1 MKHSKKLASLLLALV
16 MALSLAV
23 TAFADESTTYSITI
37 NNSTA
42 GHTYEA
48 YQIFTGDLAT
58 NEAGNKVLSNIV
70 WGSGVSEAGQTA
82 LGDAAAK
89 TETLKT
95 EADAK
100 AFAKAVAPYLTT
112 AAGSANTVT
121 DGKYVI
127 SGLAAGYYLVKDQDG
142 SLIGDNDSYT
152 EYIIQ
157 VVGNVTATP
166 KSDVPEVQKKVKDIN
181 DSTDTTKT
189 DWQDSADYDIG
200 DSIPFQLKATLAD
213 NVSSYTT
220 YKVVFHDTLSKG
232 LTYNKDA
239 KVYIDGTE
247 TNGFTVT
254 ATVNADGTTTLTV
267 SCDDV
272 KALGAGNSSVITVEY
287 TVKLNEN
294 AVLGSAG
301 NPNEVYLEYSNNP
314 NKSENGNNETGET
327 PKDVVI
333 VFTYKTIINK
343 VDSENAPLTGAAFK
357 LEKLIK
363 GKDGAAGT
371 WTTVKEFT
379 VDETTTSFTFS
390 GLDDGQYKL
399 TETKTP
405 AGYNTIDP
413 IYFVIE
419 ATHDVTADAPTLKT
433 LNAYLTDA
441 NGNKRI
447 GITFAELPDSLGMH
461 LSMSVRTAV
470 NYARLVWSSMGML
483 VSGQVGVDQ
492 LAGPVGMAEVM
503 ADTAKYSMI
512 SFFQLVAFISINLGV
527 MNLLPLPALDGGRL
541 VFLIIEGIRRK
552 PVPPRY
558 EGYVHAAGLM
568 LLLMLM
574 VYVTGQDVL
583 RIFMRSN

>member
-142 SLIGDNDSYT
+142 SLTGDNDSYT

-287 TVKLNEN
+287 TAKLNEN

-314 NKSENGNNETGET
+314 NKSEEGNNETGET

-343 VDSENAPLTGAAFK
+343 VDSETKPLTGAAFK

-363 GKDGAAGT
+363 GEDGAADT
-371 WTTVKEFT
+371 WTTIKEFA
-379 VDETTTSFTFS
+379 VDGTTTSFTFS

-441 NGNKRI
+441 NGNKQTEMKDGESVNI
-447 GITFAELPDSLGMH
+447 DLGTVDLTAGSITTTVVNKSGSELPSTGGIGTTIFYVLGGV
-461 LSMSVRTAV
+461 LVLAAVVLLVTKKRMS
-470 NYARLVWSSMGML
+470 G
-483 VSGQVGVDQ
+483 
-492 LAGPVGMAEVM
+492 AE
-503 ADTAKYSMI
+503 K
-512 SFFQLVAFISINLGV
+512 
-527 MNLLPLPALDGGRL
+527 
-541 VFLIIEGIRRK
+541 
-552 PVPPRY
+552 
-558 EGYVHAAGLM
+558 
-568 LLLMLM
+568 
-574 VYVTGQDVL
+574 
-583 RIFMRSN
+583 

>member
-1 MKHSKKLASLLLALV
+1 MKHIKKLASLLLALV

-89 TETLKT
+89 AETLTT

-142 SLIGDNDSYT
+142 SLTGDNDSYT
-152 EYIIQ
+152 EYIVQ

-232 LTYNKDA
+232 LTYNNDA

-254 ATVNADGTTTLTV
+254 ADGTTTLTV

-287 TVKLNEN
+287 TAKLNEN

-301 NPNEVYLEYSNNP
+301 NPNEAYLEYSNNP
-314 NKSENGNNETGET
+314 NKSEEGNNETGET

-343 VDSENAPLTGAAFK
+343 VDSENNPLTGAAFK

-363 GKDGAAGT
+363 GKDGAADT

-419 ATHDVTADAPTLKT
+419 ATHDETADAPTLKT

-441 NGNKRI
+441 NGNKQTEMKDGESVNI
-447 GITFAELPDSLGMH
+447 DLGTVDLTAGSITATVVNKSGSELPSTGGIGTTIFYVLGGV
-461 LSMSVRTAV
+461 LVLAAVVLLVTKKRMS
-470 NYARLVWSSMGML
+470 G
-483 VSGQVGVDQ
+483 
-492 LAGPVGMAEVM
+492 AE
-503 ADTAKYSMI
+503 K
-512 SFFQLVAFISINLGV
+512 
-527 MNLLPLPALDGGRL
+527 
-541 VFLIIEGIRRK
+541 
-552 PVPPRY
+552 
-558 EGYVHAAGLM
+558 
-568 LLLMLM
+568 
-574 VYVTGQDVL
+574 
-583 RIFMRSN
+583 

>member
-1 MKHSKKLASLLLALV
+1 MKHIKKLASLLLALV
-16 MALSLAV
+16 MVFALAT
-23 TAFADESTTYSITI
+23 TAFAEETAYSITI
-37 NNSTA
+37 NNSA
-42 GHTYEA
+42 KDHTYEA
-48 YQIFTGDLAT
+48 YQIFTGDLSGT
-58 NEAGNKVLSNIV
+58 TLSNIV

-89 TETLKT
+89 AETLKT
-95 EADAK
+95 EDDAK

-142 SLIGDNDSYT
+142 SLTGDADAYT
-152 EYIIQ
+152 EYIIK
-157 VVGNVTATP
+157 VVSDTTATP
-166 KSDVPEVQKKVKDIN
+166 KSSVPTVEKKVKDTN
-181 DSTDTTKT
+181 DSTGVTS

-200 DSIPFQLKATLAD
+200 DSIPFQLKATLAN

-232 LTYNKDA
+232 LTYNNDA

-363 GKDGAAGT
+363 GKDGAADT
-371 WTTVKEFT
+371 WTTVQEFT

-419 ATHDVTADAPTLKT
+419 AAHDETADAPTLKT

-441 NGNKRI
+441 NGNKQTEMKDGESVNI
-447 GITFAELPDSLGMH
+447 DLGTVDLTAGSITTTVVNKSGSELPSTGGIGTTIFYVLGGV
-461 LSMSVRTAV
+461 LVLAAVVLLVTKKRMS
-470 NYARLVWSSMGML
+470 G
-483 VSGQVGVDQ
+483 
-492 LAGPVGMAEVM
+492 AE
-503 ADTAKYSMI
+503 K
-512 SFFQLVAFISINLGV
+512 
-527 MNLLPLPALDGGRL
+527 
-541 VFLIIEGIRRK
+541 
-552 PVPPRY
+552 
-558 EGYVHAAGLM
+558 
-568 LLLMLM
+568 
-574 VYVTGQDVL
+574 
-583 RIFMRSN
+583 

>member
-1 MKHSKKLASLLLALV
+1 MKHIKKLASLLLALV
-16 MALSLAV
+16 MALGLAT
-23 TAFADESTTYSITI
+23 TAFAAETYSITI
-37 NNSTA
+37 NNSA
-42 GHTYEA
+42 EGHTYEA
-48 YQIFTGDLAT
+48 YQIFTGDLA
-58 NEAGNKVLSNIV
+58 EKDGAKILSNIV
-70 WGSGVSEAGQTA
+70 WGSGISEAGRTA
-82 LGDAAAK
+82 LQNKYDTAETKSAAGVAAALTNDNAVQFAKDAAG
-89 TETLKT
+89 
-95 EADAK
+95 
-100 AFAKAVAPYLTT
+100 YLTT
-112 AAGSANTVT
+112 TKVDSTYSETNKNYT
-121 DGKYVI
+121 I
-127 SGLAAGYYLVKDQDG
+127 SGLAAGYYLVKDKDG
-142 SLIGDNDSYT
+142 SLTGDSDSYT

-232 LTYNKDA
+232 LTYNNDA

-254 ATVNADGTTTLTV
+254 ATVNADGITTLTV

-272 KALGAGNSSVITVEY
+272 KALDAGNSSVITVEY
-287 TVKLNEN
+287 TAKLNEN
-294 AVLGSAG
+294 AVLGSTG

-343 VDSENAPLTGAAFK
+343 VDSENKPLTGAAFK

-363 GKDGAAGT
+363 SKDGAADT

-419 ATHDVTADAPTLKT
+419 ATHDATADTPALTVLK
-433 LNAYLTDA
+433 AYLTDE
-441 NGNKRI
+441 NGNKKTEVKDRETVNIDLGTVDLTAGSITTTVVNKSGSKLPSTGGI
-447 GITFAELPDSLGMH
+447 GTTIFYVLGGVLVLAAVVLLVTKKRMSGAE
-461 LSMSVRTAV
+461 
-470 NYARLVWSSMGML
+470 
-483 VSGQVGVDQ
+483 
-492 LAGPVGMAEVM
+492 
-503 ADTAKYSMI
+503 K
-512 SFFQLVAFISINLGV
+512 
-527 MNLLPLPALDGGRL
+527 
-541 VFLIIEGIRRK
+541 
-552 PVPPRY
+552 
-558 EGYVHAAGLM
+558 
-568 LLLMLM
+568 
-574 VYVTGQDVL
+574 
-583 RIFMRSN
+583 

>member
-1 MKHSKKLASLLLALV
+1 MKHIKKLASLLLVLV
-16 MALSLAV
+16 MVFALAT
-23 TAFADESTTYSITI
+23 TAFAEETTYSITI
-37 NNSTA
+37 NNSA
-42 GHTYEA
+42 KDHTYEA
-48 YQIFTGDLAT
+48 YQIFTGDLSGT
-58 NEAGNKVLSNIV
+58 TLSNIV

-89 TETLKT
+89 AETLKT

-142 SLIGDNDSYT
+142 SLTGDNDSYT

-232 LTYNKDA
+232 LTYNNDA

-247 TNGFTVT
+247 TNGFAVT
-254 ATVNADGTTTLTV
+254 ATVNADGTTLTV

-287 TVKLNEN
+287 TAKLNEN

-314 NKSENGNNETGET
+314 NKSEKGNNETGET

-343 VDSENAPLTGAAFK
+343 VDSENKPLTGAAFK

-363 GKDGAAGT
+363 GKDGAADT

-405 AGYNTIDP
+405 VGYNTIDP

-419 ATHDVTADAPTLKT
+419 ATHDETADAPTLKT

-441 NGNKRI
+441 NGNKQTEMKDGESVNIDLGTVDLTAGSITTTVVNKSGSKLPSTGGI
-447 GITFAELPDSLGMH
+447 GTTIFYVLGGVLVLAAVVLLVTNKRMSGAE
-461 LSMSVRTAV
+461 
-470 NYARLVWSSMGML
+470 
-483 VSGQVGVDQ
+483 
-492 LAGPVGMAEVM
+492 
-503 ADTAKYSMI
+503 K
-512 SFFQLVAFISINLGV
+512 
-527 MNLLPLPALDGGRL
+527 
-541 VFLIIEGIRRK
+541 
-552 PVPPRY
+552 
-558 EGYVHAAGLM
+558 
-568 LLLMLM
+568 
-574 VYVTGQDVL
+574 
-583 RIFMRSN
+583 

>member
-1 MKHSKKLASLLLALV
+1 MKHIKKLASLLLVLV
-16 MALSLAV
+16 MVFALAT
-23 TAFADESTTYSITI
+23 TAFAEETTYSITI
-37 NNSTA
+37 NNSA
-42 GHTYEA
+42 KDHTYEA
-48 YQIFTGDLAT
+48 YQIFTGDLSGT
-58 NEAGNKVLSNIV
+58 TLSNIV

-89 TETLKT
+89 AETLKT

-142 SLIGDNDSYT
+142 SLTGDNDSYT

-213 NVSSYTT
+213 NVFSYTT

-232 LTYNKDA
+232 LTYNNDA

-247 TNGFTVT
+247 TNGFAVT
-254 ATVNADGTTTLTV
+254 ATVNADGTTLTV

-272 KALGAGNSSVITVEY
+272 KALNAVNSSAITVEY
-287 TVKLNEN
+287 TAKLNEN

-314 NKSENGNNETGET
+314 NKSEKGNNETGET

-343 VDSENAPLTGAAFK
+343 VDSENKPLTGAAFK

-363 GKDGAAGT
+363 GKDGAADT
-371 WTTVKEFT
+371 WTTVKEST

-405 AGYNTIDP
+405 VGYNTIDP

-419 ATHDVTADAPTLKT
+419 ATHDETADAPTLKT

-441 NGNKRI
+441 NGNKQTEMKDGESVNIDLGTVDLTAGSITTTVVNKSGSKLPSTGGI
-447 GITFAELPDSLGMH
+447 GTTIFYVLGGVLVLAAVVLLVTKKRMSGAE
-461 LSMSVRTAV
+461 
-470 NYARLVWSSMGML
+470 
-483 VSGQVGVDQ
+483 
-492 LAGPVGMAEVM
+492 
-503 ADTAKYSMI
+503 K
-512 SFFQLVAFISINLGV
+512 
-527 MNLLPLPALDGGRL
+527 
-541 VFLIIEGIRRK
+541 
-552 PVPPRY
+552 
-558 EGYVHAAGLM
+558 
-568 LLLMLM
+568 
-574 VYVTGQDVL
+574 
-583 RIFMRSN
+583 

>member
-1 MKHSKKLASLLLALV
+1 MKHIKKLASLLLVLV
-16 MALSLAV
+16 MVFALAT
-23 TAFADESTTYSITI
+23 TAFAEETAYSITI

-48 YQIFTGDLAT
+48 YQIFTGDLH
-58 NEAGNKVLSNIV
+58 EGVLSNIV

-89 TETLKT
+89 AETLKT

-142 SLIGDNDSYT
+142 SLTGDNDSYT

-232 LTYNKDA
+232 LTYNNDA

-287 TVKLNEN
+287 TAKLNEN

-343 VDSENAPLTGAAFK
+343 VDSENKPLTGAAFK

-363 GKDGAAGT
+363 GKDGAADT

-419 ATHDVTADAPTLKT
+419 ATHDETADAPTLKT

-441 NGNKRI
+441 NGNKQTEMKDGESVNI
-447 GITFAELPDSLGMH
+447 DLGTVDLTAGSITTTVVNKSGSELPSTGGIGTTIFYVLGGV
-461 LSMSVRTAV
+461 LVLAAVVLLVTKKRMS
-470 NYARLVWSSMGML
+470 G
-483 VSGQVGVDQ
+483 
-492 LAGPVGMAEVM
+492 AE
-503 ADTAKYSMI
+503 K
-512 SFFQLVAFISINLGV
+512 
-527 MNLLPLPALDGGRL
+527 
-541 VFLIIEGIRRK
+541 
-552 PVPPRY
+552 
-558 EGYVHAAGLM
+558 
-568 LLLMLM
+568 
-574 VYVTGQDVL
+574 
-583 RIFMRSN
+583 

>member
-1 MKHSKKLASLLLALV
+1 MKHIKKLAGLLLALV

-287 TVKLNEN
+287 TAKLNEN

-314 NKSENGNNETGET
+314 NKSEEGNNETGET

-343 VDSENAPLTGAAFK
+343 VDSETKPLTGAAFK

-363 GKDGAAGT
+363 GEDGAADT
-371 WTTVKEFT
+371 WTTVKEFA
-379 VDETTTSFTFS
+379 VDGTTTSFTFS

-405 AGYNTIDP
+405 VGYNTIDP

-419 ATHDVTADAPTLKT
+419 ATHGETADVPTLKT

-441 NGNKRI
+441 NGNKQTEMKDGESVNI
-447 GITFAELPDSLGMH
+447 DLGTVDLTAGSITTTVVNKSGSELPSTGGIGTTIFYVLGGV
-461 LSMSVRTAV
+461 LVLAAVVLLVTKKRMS
-470 NYARLVWSSMGML
+470 G
-483 VSGQVGVDQ
+483 
-492 LAGPVGMAEVM
+492 AE
-503 ADTAKYSMI
+503 K
-512 SFFQLVAFISINLGV
+512 
-527 MNLLPLPALDGGRL
+527 
-541 VFLIIEGIRRK
+541 
-552 PVPPRY
+552 
-558 EGYVHAAGLM
+558 
-568 LLLMLM
+568 
-574 VYVTGQDVL
+574 
-583 RIFMRSN
+583 

>member
-1 MKHSKKLASLLLALV
+1 MKHIKKLASLLLALV
-16 MALSLAV
+16 MVFALV
-23 TAFADESTTYSITI
+23 TTAFADETTTYSITI
-37 NNSTA
+37 NNSA
-42 GHTYEA
+42 EGHTYEA
-48 YQIFTGDLAT
+48 YQIFTGDLVEKDGT
-58 NEAGNKVLSNIV
+58 KSLSNIV
-70 WGSGVSEAGQTA
+70 WGSGISEAGQTA

-89 TETLKT
+89 AETLKT
-95 EADAK
+95 EDDAK

-112 AAGSANTVT
+112 AAGSTNTVT

-142 SLIGDNDSYT
+142 SLTGDSDSYT

-166 KSDVPEVQKKVKDIN
+166 KSDVPEVEKKVKDTN
-181 DSTDTTKT
+181 ETTGET
-189 DWQDSADYDIG
+189 TGWQDSADYDIG

-232 LTYNKDA
+232 LTYNNDA
-239 KVYIDGTE
+239 KVYIGGTE

-254 ATVNADGTTTLTV
+254 ATVNADSTTTLTV

-287 TVKLNEN
+287 TAKLNEN

-301 NPNEVYLEYSNNP
+301 NPNKVYLEYSNNP
-314 NKSENGNNETGET
+314 NKSESGENHETGKT
-327 PKDVVI
+327 PEDTVI
-333 VFTYKTIINK
+333 VFTYQTIINK
-343 VDSENAPLTGAAFK
+343 VDSENKPLTGAAFK

-363 GKDGAAGT
+363 GKDGAADT

-419 ATHDVTADAPTLKT
+419 ATHDATADTPALTVLK
-433 LNAYLTDA
+433 AYLTDE
-441 NGNKRI
+441 NGNKKTEVKDGETVNI
-447 GITFAELPDSLGMH
+447 DLGTVDLTAGSITTTVVNKSGSELPSTGGIGTTIFYVLGGV
-461 LSMSVRTAV
+461 LVLAAVVLLVTKKRMS
-470 NYARLVWSSMGML
+470 G
-483 VSGQVGVDQ
+483 
-492 LAGPVGMAEVM
+492 AE
-503 ADTAKYSMI
+503 K
-512 SFFQLVAFISINLGV
+512 
-527 MNLLPLPALDGGRL
+527 
-541 VFLIIEGIRRK
+541 
-552 PVPPRY
+552 
-558 EGYVHAAGLM
+558 
-568 LLLMLM
+568 
-574 VYVTGQDVL
+574 
-583 RIFMRSN
+583 

>member
-1 MKHSKKLASLLLALV
+1 MKHIKKLASLLLALV
-16 MALSLAV
+16 MVLSLAV
-23 TAFADESTTYSITI
+23 TAFADEPTTYSITI

-89 TETLKT
+89 AETLKT

-142 SLIGDNDSYT
+142 SLTGDNDSYT

-232 LTYNKDA
+232 LTYNNDA

-254 ATVNADGTTTLTV
+254 ATVNADGITTLTV

-287 TVKLNEN
+287 TAKLNEN

-371 WTTVKEFT
+371 WTTAKEFT

-405 AGYNTIDP
+405 VGYNTIDP

-419 ATHDVTADAPTLKT
+419 ATHGETADVPTLKT

-441 NGNKRI
+441 NGNKQTEMKDGESVNI
-447 GITFAELPDSLGMH
+447 DLGTVDLTAGSITTTVVNKSGSELPSTGGIGTTIFYVLGSI
-461 LSMSVRTAV
+461 LVIGAAVLLVTKKRMSTK
-470 NYARLVWSSMGML
+470 G
-483 VSGQVGVDQ
+483 
-492 LAGPVGMAEVM
+492 
-503 ADTAKYSMI
+503 
-512 SFFQLVAFISINLGV
+512 
-527 MNLLPLPALDGGRL
+527 
-541 VFLIIEGIRRK
+541 
-552 PVPPRY
+552 
-558 EGYVHAAGLM
+558 
-568 LLLMLM
+568 
-574 VYVTGQDVL
+574 
-583 RIFMRSN
+583 

>member
-1 MKHSKKLASLLLALV
+1 MKHIKKLASLLLVLV
-16 MALSLAV
+16 MVFALAT
-23 TAFADESTTYSITI
+23 TAFAEETTYSITI
-37 NNSTA
+37 NNSA
-42 GHTYEA
+42 KDHTYEA
-48 YQIFTGDLAT
+48 YQIFTGDLSGT
-58 NEAGNKVLSNIV
+58 TLSNIV

-89 TETLKT
+89 AETLKT

-142 SLIGDNDSYT
+142 SLTGDNDSYT

-232 LTYNKDA
+232 LTYNNDA

-247 TNGFTVT
+247 TNGFAVT
-254 ATVNADGTTTLTV
+254 ATVNADGTTLTV

-272 KALGAGNSSVITVEY
+272 KALSAVNSSAITVEY
-287 TVKLNEN
+287 TAKLNEN

-314 NKSENGNNETGET
+314 NKSEKGNNETGET

-343 VDSENAPLTGAAFK
+343 VDSENKPLTGAAFK

-363 GKDGAAGT
+363 GKDGAADT

-405 AGYNTIDP
+405 VGYNTIDP

-419 ATHDVTADAPTLKT
+419 ATHDETADAPTLKT

-441 NGNKRI
+441 NGNKQTEMKDGESVNIDLGTVDLTAGSITTTVVNKSGSKLPSTGGI
-447 GITFAELPDSLGMH
+447 GTTIFYVLGGVLVLAAVVLLVTNKRMSGAE
-461 LSMSVRTAV
+461 
-470 NYARLVWSSMGML
+470 
-483 VSGQVGVDQ
+483 
-492 LAGPVGMAEVM
+492 
-503 ADTAKYSMI
+503 K
-512 SFFQLVAFISINLGV
+512 
-527 MNLLPLPALDGGRL
+527 
-541 VFLIIEGIRRK
+541 
-552 PVPPRY
+552 
-558 EGYVHAAGLM
+558 
-568 LLLMLM
+568 
-574 VYVTGQDVL
+574 
-583 RIFMRSN
+583 

>member
-1 MKHSKKLASLLLALV
+1 MKHIKKLASLLLVLV
-16 MALSLAV
+16 MVFALAT
-23 TAFADESTTYSITI
+23 TAFAEETAYSITI
-37 NNSTA
+37 NNSA
-42 GHTYEA
+42 KDHTYEA
-48 YQIFTGDLAT
+48 YQIFTGDLSGT
-58 NEAGNKVLSNIV
+58 TLSNIV

-82 LGDAAAK
+82 LGDAATKA
-89 TETLKT
+89 ETLKT

-100 AFAKAVAPYLTT
+100 AFAKAVAPYLTP

-142 SLIGDNDSYT
+142 SLTGDADAYT
-152 EYIIQ
+152 EYIIK
-157 VVGNVTATP
+157 VVSDTTATP
-166 KSDVPEVQKKVKDIN
+166 KSSVPTVEKKVKDTN
-181 DSTDTTKT
+181 DSTGVTS

-200 DSIPFQLKATLAD
+200 DSIPFQLKATLAN
-213 NVSSYTT
+213 NVSSYPT

-232 LTYNKDA
+232 LTYNNDA
-239 KVYIDGTE
+239 KVYIGGTE

-287 TVKLNEN
+287 TAKLNEN
-294 AVLGSAG
+294 AVLGSVG

-314 NKSENGNNETGET
+314 NKSETGNNETGNT
-327 PKDVVI
+327 PEDTVI

-343 VDSENAPLTGAAFK
+343 VDSENKPLTGAAFK

-363 GKDGAAGT
+363 GKDGAADT

-405 AGYNTIDP
+405 VGYNTIDP

-419 ATHDVTADAPTLKT
+419 ATHDETADAPTLKT

-441 NGNKRI
+441 NGNKQTEMKDGESVNI
-447 GITFAELPDSLGMH
+447 DLGTVDLTAGSITTTVVNKSGSELPSTGGIGTTIFYVLGGV
-461 LSMSVRTAV
+461 LVLAAVVLLVTNKRMS
-470 NYARLVWSSMGML
+470 G
-483 VSGQVGVDQ
+483 
-492 LAGPVGMAEVM
+492 AE
-503 ADTAKYSMI
+503 K
-512 SFFQLVAFISINLGV
+512 
-527 MNLLPLPALDGGRL
+527 
-541 VFLIIEGIRRK
+541 
-552 PVPPRY
+552 
-558 EGYVHAAGLM
+558 
-568 LLLMLM
+568 
-574 VYVTGQDVL
+574 
-583 RIFMRSN
+583 

>member
-1 MKHSKKLASLLLALV
+1 MKHIKKLASLLLVLV
-16 MALSLAV
+16 MVFALAT
-23 TAFADESTTYSITI
+23 TAFAEETAYSITI
-37 NNSTA
+37 NNSA
-42 GHTYEA
+42 KDHTYEA
-48 YQIFTGDLAT
+48 YQIFTGDLSGT
-58 NEAGNKVLSNIV
+58 TLSNIV

-89 TETLKT
+89 AETLKT

-142 SLIGDNDSYT
+142 SLTGDADAYT
-152 EYIIQ
+152 EYIIK
-157 VVGNVTATP
+157 VVSDTTATP
-166 KSDVPEVQKKVKDIN
+166 KSSVPTVEKKVKDTN
-181 DSTDTTKT
+181 DSTGVTS

-232 LTYNKDA
+232 LTYNNDA
-239 KVYIDGTE
+239 KVYIGGTE

-287 TVKLNEN
+287 TAKLNEN

-314 NKSENGNNETGET
+314 NKSEEGNNETGET

-343 VDSENAPLTGAAFK
+343 VDSENKPLTGAAFK

-363 GKDGAAGT
+363 GKDGAADT

-419 ATHDVTADAPTLKT
+419 ATHDETADAPTLKT

-441 NGNKRI
+441 NGNKQTEMKDGESVNI
-447 GITFAELPDSLGMH
+447 DLGTVDLTAGSITTTVVNKSGSELPSTGGIGTTIFYVLGGV
-461 LSMSVRTAV
+461 LVLAAVVLLVTKKRMS
-470 NYARLVWSSMGML
+470 G
-483 VSGQVGVDQ
+483 
-492 LAGPVGMAEVM
+492 AE
-503 ADTAKYSMI
+503 K
-512 SFFQLVAFISINLGV
+512 
-527 MNLLPLPALDGGRL
+527 
-541 VFLIIEGIRRK
+541 
-552 PVPPRY
+552 
-558 EGYVHAAGLM
+558 
-568 LLLMLM
+568 
-574 VYVTGQDVL
+574 
-583 RIFMRSN
+583 

>member
-1 MKHSKKLASLLLALV
+1 MKHIKKLASLLLALV
-16 MALSLAV
+16 MVFALAT
-23 TAFADESTTYSITI
+23 TAFADETTTYSITI
-37 NNSTA
+37 NNSA
-42 GHTYEA
+42 EGHTYEA
-48 YQIFTGDLAT
+48 YQIFTGDLVEKDGT
-58 NEAGNKVLSNIV
+58 KILSNIV
-70 WGSGVSEAGQTA
+70 WGSGISEAGQTA

-89 TETLKT
+89 AETLKT
-95 EADAK
+95 EDDAK

-112 AAGSANTVT
+112 AAGSTNTVT

-142 SLIGDNDSYT
+142 SLTGDSDSYT

-166 KSDVPEVQKKVKDIN
+166 KSDVPEVEKKVKDTN
-181 DSTDTTKT
+181 ETTGET
-189 DWQDSADYDIG
+189 TGWQDSADYDIG

-232 LTYNKDA
+232 LTYNNDA
-239 KVYIDGTE
+239 KVYIGGTE

-287 TVKLNEN
+287 TAKLNEN

-301 NPNEVYLEYSNNP
+301 NPNKVYLEYSNNP
-314 NKSENGNNETGET
+314 NKSESGENHETGKT
-327 PKDVVI
+327 PEDTVI
-333 VFTYKTIINK
+333 VFTYQTIINK
-343 VDSENAPLTGAAFK
+343 VDSENKPLTGAAFK

-363 GKDGAAGT
+363 GKDGAADT

-441 NGNKRI
+441 NGNKQTEMKDGESVNIDLGTVDLTAGSITTTVVNKSGAQLPETGGI
-447 GITFAELPDSLGMH
+447 GTTIFYVLGGV
-461 LSMSVRTAV
+461 LVLAAV
-470 NYARLVWSSMGML
+470 VLLVTKKRMGN
-483 VSGQVGVDQ
+483 
-492 LAGPVGMAEVM
+492 
-503 ADTAKYSMI
+503 T
-512 SFFQLVAFISINLGV
+512 
-527 MNLLPLPALDGGRL
+527 
-541 VFLIIEGIRRK
+541 
-552 PVPPRY
+552 
-558 EGYVHAAGLM
+558 
-568 LLLMLM
+568 
-574 VYVTGQDVL
+574 
-583 RIFMRSN
+583 

>member
-1 MKHSKKLASLLLALV
+1 MKHIKKLASLLLALV
-16 MALSLAV
+16 MVFALAT
-23 TAFADESTTYSITI
+23 TAFAEETAYSITI
-37 NNSTA
+37 NNSA
-42 GHTYEA
+42 KDHTYEA
-48 YQIFTGDLAT
+48 YQIFTGDLSGT
-58 NEAGNKVLSNIV
+58 TLSNIV

-89 TETLKT
+89 AETLKT

-142 SLIGDNDSYT
+142 SLTGDADAYT
-152 EYIIQ
+152 EYIIK
-157 VVGNVTATP
+157 VVSDTTATP
-166 KSDVPEVQKKVKDIN
+166 KSSVPTVEKKVKDTN
-181 DSTDTTKT
+181 DSTGVTS

-200 DSIPFQLKATLAD
+200 DSIPFQLKATLAN

-232 LTYNKDA
+232 LTYNNDA
-239 KVYIDGTE
+239 KVYIGGTE

-301 NPNEVYLEYSNNP
+301 NPNEVYIEYSNNP

-333 VFTYKTIINK
+333 VFTYKAIINK

-441 NGNKRI
+441 NGNKQTEMKDGESVNIDLGTVDLTAGSITTTVVNKSGAQLPETGGI
-447 GITFAELPDSLGMH
+447 GTTIFYVLGGV
-461 LSMSVRTAV
+461 LVLAAV
-470 NYARLVWSSMGML
+470 VLLVTKKRMGN
-483 VSGQVGVDQ
+483 
-492 LAGPVGMAEVM
+492 
-503 ADTAKYSMI
+503 T
-512 SFFQLVAFISINLGV
+512 
-527 MNLLPLPALDGGRL
+527 
-541 VFLIIEGIRRK
+541 
-552 PVPPRY
+552 
-558 EGYVHAAGLM
+558 
-568 LLLMLM
+568 
-574 VYVTGQDVL
+574 
-583 RIFMRSN
+583 

>member
-23 TAFADESTTYSITI
+23 TAFAAETYSITI
-37 NNSTA
+37 NNSA
-42 GHTYEA
+42 EGHTYEA
-48 YQIFTGDLAT
+48 YQIFTGDLHEVTTGEGEAAT
-58 NEAGNKVLSNIV
+58 TTKVLSNIV
-70 WGSGVSEAGQTA
+70 WGSGVSEAGQVA

-89 TETLKT
+89 AETLTT

-112 AAGSANTVT
+112 AAGSASTVT

-142 SLIGDNDSYT
+142 SLTGDADAYT
-152 EYIIQ
+152 EYIIK
-157 VVGNVTATP
+157 VVSDTTATP
-166 KSDVPEVQKKVKDIN
+166 KSSVPTVEKKVKDTN
-181 DSTDTTKT
+181 DSTGVTS

-200 DSIPFQLKATLAD
+200 DSIPFQLKATLAN

-232 LTYNKDA
+232 LTYNNDA
-239 KVYIDGTE
+239 KVYIGGTE

-441 NGNKRI
+441 NGNKQTEMKDGESVNI
-447 GITFAELPDSLGMH
+447 DLGTVDLTAGSITTTVVNKSGSELPSTGGIGTTIFYVLGGV
-461 LSMSVRTAV
+461 LVLAAVVLLVTKKRMS
-470 NYARLVWSSMGML
+470 G
-483 VSGQVGVDQ
+483 
-492 LAGPVGMAEVM
+492 AE
-503 ADTAKYSMI
+503 K
-512 SFFQLVAFISINLGV
+512 
-527 MNLLPLPALDGGRL
+527 
-541 VFLIIEGIRRK
+541 
-552 PVPPRY
+552 
-558 EGYVHAAGLM
+558 
-568 LLLMLM
+568 
-574 VYVTGQDVL
+574 
-583 RIFMRSN
+583 

>member
-16 MALSLAV
+16 MTLSLAV

-89 TETLKT
+89 AETLTT

-112 AAGSANTVT
+112 AAGSASTVT

-127 SGLAAGYYLVKDQDG
+127 SGLAAGYYLVKDQDD
-142 SLIGDNDSYT
+142 SLTGDADAYT
-152 EYIIQ
+152 EYIIK
-157 VVGNVTATP
+157 VVSDTTATP
-166 KSDVPEVQKKVKDIN
+166 KSSVPTVEKKVKDIN
-181 DSTDTTKT
+181 DSTDDAMT

-200 DSIPFQLKATLAD
+200 DSVPFQLKATLAN

-287 TVKLNEN
+287 TAKLNEN

-314 NKSENGNNETGET
+314 NKSEEGNNETGET

-343 VDSENAPLTGAAFK
+343 VDSENKPLTGAAFK

-363 GKDGAAGT
+363 GKDGAADT

-441 NGNKRI
+441 NGNKQTEMKDGESVNI
-447 GITFAELPDSLGMH
+447 DLGTVDLTAGSITTTVVNKSGSELPSTGGIGTTIFYVLGGV
-461 LSMSVRTAV
+461 LVLAAVVLLVTKKRMS
-470 NYARLVWSSMGML
+470 G
-483 VSGQVGVDQ
+483 
-492 LAGPVGMAEVM
+492 AE
-503 ADTAKYSMI
+503 K
-512 SFFQLVAFISINLGV
+512 
-527 MNLLPLPALDGGRL
+527 
-541 VFLIIEGIRRK
+541 
-552 PVPPRY
+552 
-558 EGYVHAAGLM
+558 
-568 LLLMLM
+568 
-574 VYVTGQDVL
+574 
-583 RIFMRSN
+583 

>member
-1 MKHSKKLASLLLALV
+1 MKHIKKLASLLLVLV
-16 MALSLAV
+16 MVFALAT
-23 TAFADESTTYSITI
+23 TAFAEETTYSITI
-37 NNSTA
+37 NNSA
-42 GHTYEA
+42 KDHTYEA
-48 YQIFTGDLAT
+48 YQIFTGDLSGT
-58 NEAGNKVLSNIV
+58 TLSNIV

-89 TETLKT
+89 AETLKT

-127 SGLAAGYYLVKDQDG
+127 SGLAAGYYLVKDRDG
-142 SLIGDNDSYT
+142 SLTGGNDSYT
-152 EYIIQ
+152 EYIIE

-232 LTYNKDA
+232 LTYNNDA

-287 TVKLNEN
+287 TAKLNEN

-314 NKSENGNNETGET
+314 NKSEKGNNETGET

-363 GKDGAAGT
+363 GKDGAADT

-419 ATHDVTADAPTLKT
+419 ATHDETADAPTLKT

-441 NGNKRI
+441 NGNKQTEMKDGESVNI
-447 GITFAELPDSLGMH
+447 DLGTVDLTAGSITTTVVNKSGSELPSTGGIGTTIFYVLGGV
-461 LSMSVRTAV
+461 LVLAAVVLLVTKKRMS
-470 NYARLVWSSMGML
+470 G
-483 VSGQVGVDQ
+483 
-492 LAGPVGMAEVM
+492 AE
-503 ADTAKYSMI
+503 K
-512 SFFQLVAFISINLGV
+512 
-527 MNLLPLPALDGGRL
+527 
-541 VFLIIEGIRRK
+541 
-552 PVPPRY
+552 
-558 EGYVHAAGLM
+558 
-568 LLLMLM
+568 
-574 VYVTGQDVL
+574 
-583 RIFMRSN
+583 

>member
-1 MKHSKKLASLLLALV
+1 MKHIKKLASLLLVLV
-16 MALSLAV
+16 MVFALAT
-23 TAFADESTTYSITI
+23 TAFAEETTYSITI

-58 NEAGNKVLSNIV
+58 KDGNKVLSNIV

-89 TETLKT
+89 AETLEN

-127 SGLAAGYYLVKDQDG
+127 SGLAAGYYLVKDQDD
-142 SLIGDNDSYT
+142 SLTGDNDSYT

-200 DSIPFQLKATLAD
+200 DSIPFQLKATLAN

-232 LTYNKDA
+232 LTYNNDA

-413 IYFVIE
+413 IYFVID

-441 NGNKRI
+441 NGNKQTEMKDGESVNIDLGTVDLTAGSITTTVVNKSGAQLPETGGI
-447 GITFAELPDSLGMH
+447 GTTIFYVLGGV
-461 LSMSVRTAV
+461 LVLAAV
-470 NYARLVWSSMGML
+470 VLLVTKKRMGN
-483 VSGQVGVDQ
+483 
-492 LAGPVGMAEVM
+492 
-503 ADTAKYSMI
+503 T
-512 SFFQLVAFISINLGV
+512 
-527 MNLLPLPALDGGRL
+527 
-541 VFLIIEGIRRK
+541 
-552 PVPPRY
+552 
-558 EGYVHAAGLM
+558 
-568 LLLMLM
+568 
-574 VYVTGQDVL
+574 
-583 RIFMRSN
+583 

>member
-1 MKHSKKLASLLLALV
+1 MKHIKKLASLLLALV

-23 TAFADESTTYSITI
+23 TAFADEPTTYSITI

-89 TETLKT
+89 AETLKT

-142 SLIGDNDSYT
+142 SLTGDNDSYT

-232 LTYNKDA
+232 LTYNNDA

-287 TVKLNEN
+287 TAKLNEN

-314 NKSENGNNETGET
+314 NKSEEGNNETGET

-343 VDSENAPLTGAAFK
+343 VDSENKPLTGAAFK

-363 GKDGAAGT
+363 GKDGAADT

-419 ATHDVTADAPTLKT
+419 ATHDATADTPALTVLK
-433 LNAYLTDA
+433 AYLTDE
-441 NGNKRI
+441 NGNKKTEVKDGETVNI
-447 GITFAELPDSLGMH
+447 DLGTVDLTAGSITTTVVNKSGSELPSTGGIGTTIFYVLGSI
-461 LSMSVRTAV
+461 LVIGAAVLLVTKKRMSTK
-470 NYARLVWSSMGML
+470 G
-483 VSGQVGVDQ
+483 
-492 LAGPVGMAEVM
+492 
-503 ADTAKYSMI
+503 
-512 SFFQLVAFISINLGV
+512 
-527 MNLLPLPALDGGRL
+527 
-541 VFLIIEGIRRK
+541 
-552 PVPPRY
+552 
-558 EGYVHAAGLM
+558 
-568 LLLMLM
+568 
-574 VYVTGQDVL
+574 
-583 RIFMRSN
+583 

>member
-1 MKHSKKLASLLLALV
+1 MKHIKKLASLLLVLV
-16 MALSLAV
+16 MVFALAT
-23 TAFADESTTYSITI
+23 TAFAEETAYSITI
-37 NNSTA
+37 NNSA
-42 GHTYEA
+42 KDHTYEA
-48 YQIFTGDLAT
+48 YQIFTGDLSGT
-58 NEAGNKVLSNIV
+58 TLSNIV

-89 TETLKT
+89 AETLKT

-142 SLIGDNDSYT
+142 SLTGDNDSYT

-232 LTYNKDA
+232 LTYNNDA

-247 TNGFTVT
+247 TNGFAVT
-254 ATVNADGTTTLTV
+254 ATVNADGTTLTV

-272 KALGAGNSSVITVEY
+272 KALSAVNSSAITVEY
-287 TVKLNEN
+287 TAKLNEN

-314 NKSENGNNETGET
+314 NKSETGDNETGNT
-327 PKDVVI
+327 PKDVAI

-363 GKDGAAGT
+363 GKDGAADT

-419 ATHDVTADAPTLKT
+419 ATHDETADAPTLKT

-441 NGNKRI
+441 NGTKQTEMKDGESVNIDLGTVDLTAGSITTTVVNKSGAQLPETGGI
-447 GITFAELPDSLGMH
+447 GTTIFYVLGGVLVLAAVVLLVTKKRMSGAE
-461 LSMSVRTAV
+461 
-470 NYARLVWSSMGML
+470 
-483 VSGQVGVDQ
+483 
-492 LAGPVGMAEVM
+492 
-503 ADTAKYSMI
+503 K
-512 SFFQLVAFISINLGV
+512 
-527 MNLLPLPALDGGRL
+527 
-541 VFLIIEGIRRK
+541 
-552 PVPPRY
+552 
-558 EGYVHAAGLM
+558 
-568 LLLMLM
+568 
-574 VYVTGQDVL
+574 
-583 RIFMRSN
+583 

>member
-89 TETLKT
+89 AETLKT

-287 TVKLNEN
+287 TAKLNEN

-343 VDSENAPLTGAAFK
+343 VDSETKPLTGAAFK

-363 GKDGAAGT
+363 GEDGAADT
-371 WTTVKEFT
+371 WTTVKEFA
-379 VDETTTSFTFS
+379 VDGTTTSFTFS

-405 AGYNTIDP
+405 VGYNTIDP

-419 ATHDVTADAPTLKT
+419 ATHGETADVPTLKT

-441 NGNKRI
+441 NGNKQTEMKDGESVNI
-447 GITFAELPDSLGMH
+447 DLGTVDLTAGSITTTVVNKSGSELPSTGGIGTTIFYVLGGV
-461 LSMSVRTAV
+461 LVLAAVVLLVTKKRMS
-470 NYARLVWSSMGML
+470 G
-483 VSGQVGVDQ
+483 
-492 LAGPVGMAEVM
+492 AE
-503 ADTAKYSMI
+503 K
-512 SFFQLVAFISINLGV
+512 
-527 MNLLPLPALDGGRL
+527 
-541 VFLIIEGIRRK
+541 
-552 PVPPRY
+552 
-558 EGYVHAAGLM
+558 
-568 LLLMLM
+568 
-574 VYVTGQDVL
+574 
-583 RIFMRSN
+583 

>member
-1 MKHSKKLASLLLALV
+1 MKHIKKLASLLLALV
-16 MALSLAV
+16 MVLSLAV
-23 TAFADESTTYSITI
+23 TAFADEPTTYSITI

-42 GHTYEA
+42 DHTYEA
-48 YQIFTGDLAT
+48 YQIFTGDLST

-89 TETLKT
+89 AETLKT

-142 SLIGDNDSYT
+142 SLTGDNDSYT

-166 KSDVPEVQKKVKDIN
+166 KSDVPGVQKKVKDIN

-200 DSIPFQLKATLAD
+200 DSVPFQLKATLAD

-232 LTYNKDA
+232 LTYNGDA

-254 ATVNADGTTTLTV
+254 STVNANGTTTLTV

-272 KALGAGNSSVITVEY
+272 KALGATDKSVITVEY
-287 TVKLNEN
+287 TATLNQN
-294 AVLGSAG
+294 AVLGSVG

-314 NKSENGNNETGET
+314 NKSEHGNNETGET

-343 VDSENAPLTGAAFK
+343 VDSENKPLTGAAFK

-363 GKDGAAGT
+363 GKDGAADT

-419 ATHDVTADAPTLKT
+419 ATHDETADAPTLKT

-441 NGNKRI
+441 NGNKQTEMKDGESVNI
-447 GITFAELPDSLGMH
+447 DLGTVDLTAGSITATVVNKSGSELPSTGGIGTTIFYVLGGV
-461 LSMSVRTAV
+461 LVLAAVVLLVTKKRMS
-470 NYARLVWSSMGML
+470 G
-483 VSGQVGVDQ
+483 
-492 LAGPVGMAEVM
+492 AEM
-503 ADTAKYSMI
+503 
-512 SFFQLVAFISINLGV
+512 
-527 MNLLPLPALDGGRL
+527 
-541 VFLIIEGIRRK
+541 
-552 PVPPRY
+552 
-558 EGYVHAAGLM
+558 
-568 LLLMLM
+568 
-574 VYVTGQDVL
+574 
-583 RIFMRSN
+583 

>member
-1 MKHSKKLASLLLALV
+1 MKHIKKLASLLLVLV
-16 MALSLAV
+16 MVFALAT
-23 TAFADESTTYSITI
+23 TAFADETTTYSITI
-37 NNSTA
+37 NNSA
-42 GHTYEA
+42 EGHTYEA
-48 YQIFTGDLAT
+48 YQIFTGDLVEKDGT
-58 NEAGNKVLSNIV
+58 KILSNIV
-70 WGSGVSEAGQTA
+70 WGSGISEAGQTA

-89 TETLKT
+89 AETLKT
-95 EADAK
+95 EDDAK

-112 AAGSANTVT
+112 AAGSTNTVT

-142 SLIGDNDSYT
+142 SLTGDSDSYT

-166 KSDVPEVQKKVKDIN
+166 KSDVPEVEKKVKDTN
-181 DSTDTTKT
+181 ETTGET
-189 DWQDSADYDIG
+189 TGWQDSADYDIG

-232 LTYNKDA
+232 LTYNNDA
-239 KVYIDGTE
+239 KVYIGGTE

-287 TVKLNEN
+287 TAKLNEN

-301 NPNEVYLEYSNNP
+301 NPNKVYLEYSNNP
-314 NKSENGNNETGET
+314 NKSESGENHETGKT
-327 PKDVVI
+327 PEDTVI
-333 VFTYKTIINK
+333 VFTYQTIINK
-343 VDSENAPLTGAAFK
+343 VDSENKPLTGAAFK

-363 GKDGAAGT
+363 GKDGAADT

-390 GLDDGQYKL
+390 GLGDGQYKL

-419 ATHDVTADAPTLKT
+419 ATHDATADTPALTVLK
-433 LNAYLTDA
+433 AYLTDE
-441 NGNKRI
+441 NGNKKTEVKDGETVNI
-447 GITFAELPDSLGMH
+447 DLGTVDLTAGSITTTVVNKSGSELPSTGGIGTTIFYVLGGV
-461 LSMSVRTAV
+461 LVLAAVVLLVTKKRMS
-470 NYARLVWSSMGML
+470 G
-483 VSGQVGVDQ
+483 
-492 LAGPVGMAEVM
+492 AE
-503 ADTAKYSMI
+503 K
-512 SFFQLVAFISINLGV
+512 
-527 MNLLPLPALDGGRL
+527 
-541 VFLIIEGIRRK
+541 
-552 PVPPRY
+552 
-558 EGYVHAAGLM
+558 
-568 LLLMLM
+568 
-574 VYVTGQDVL
+574 
-583 RIFMRSN
+583 

>member
-1 MKHSKKLASLLLALV
+1 MKHIKKLASLLLVLV
-16 MALSLAV
+16 MVFALAT
-23 TAFADESTTYSITI
+23 TAFAEETTYSITI
-37 NNSTA
+37 NNSA
-42 GHTYEA
+42 KDHTYEA
-48 YQIFTGDLAT
+48 YQIFTGDLSGT
-58 NEAGNKVLSNIV
+58 TLSNIV

-89 TETLKT
+89 AETLKT

-142 SLIGDNDSYT
+142 SLTGDNDSYT

-220 YKVVFHDTLSKG
+220 YKVVFHDTLFKG
-232 LTYNKDA
+232 LTYNNDA

-247 TNGFTVT
+247 TNGFAVT
-254 ATVNADGTTTLTV
+254 ATVNADGTTLTV

-272 KALGAGNSSVITVEY
+272 KALSAVNSSAITVEY
-287 TVKLNEN
+287 TAKLNEN

-314 NKSENGNNETGET
+314 NKSEKGNNETGET

-343 VDSENAPLTGAAFK
+343 VDSENKPLTGAAFK

-363 GKDGAAGT
+363 GKDGAADT

-405 AGYNTIDP
+405 VGYNTIDP

-419 ATHDVTADAPTLKT
+419 ATHDETADAPTLKT

-441 NGNKRI
+441 NGNKQTEMKDGERVNIDLGTVDLTAGSITTTVVNKSGSKLPSTGGI
-447 GITFAELPDSLGMH
+447 GTTIFYVLGGVLVLAAVVLLVTNKRMSGAE
-461 LSMSVRTAV
+461 
-470 NYARLVWSSMGML
+470 
-483 VSGQVGVDQ
+483 
-492 LAGPVGMAEVM
+492 
-503 ADTAKYSMI
+503 K
-512 SFFQLVAFISINLGV
+512 
-527 MNLLPLPALDGGRL
+527 
-541 VFLIIEGIRRK
+541 
-552 PVPPRY
+552 
-558 EGYVHAAGLM
+558 
-568 LLLMLM
+568 
-574 VYVTGQDVL
+574 
-583 RIFMRSN
+583 